1 MSGGARSQPG
11 PLPPSLVDAH
21 VHLYSMYDRERF
33 LRAAWTNFERAR
45 EQLGLAEADYVL
57 CFTEDA
63 CHDVFRELATSGR
76 AGSIE
81 ICATEEEE
89 ALSVPLGAR
98 RLHLIAG
105 RQILTAEGLELL
117 ALATRTRI
125 PDGVSL
131 ADGLAR
137 ARAAGAVPVVP
148 WAFGKWWGKRGAV
161 LHAALAEED
170 PPDLGDNSA
179 RPSLLA
185 DPEAFRRA
193 RARGRAVLPGTDP
206 LPLRGHEVRAGS
218 YGFVLESGLSSTHPA
233 RDLVAALRALPGPPR
248 RFGRRVGP
256 VEFVRDQ
263 VALRLRKDRAT

>member
-1 MSGGARSQPG
+1 
-11 PLPPSLVDAH
+11 
-21 VHLYSMYDRERF
+21 MYDRERF

-45 EQLGLAEADYVL
+45 ERLGLAGADYVL

-63 CHDVFRELATSGR
+63 RHDVFRELASSRR

-81 ICATEEEE
+81 IRPTEEEG
-89 ALSVPLGAR
+89 ALSVTLGAQ

-105 RQILTAEGLELL
+105 RQIMTAEGLELL
-117 ALATRTRI
+117 ALATRTPI
-125 PDGVSL
+125 PDGISL

-137 ARAAGAVPVVP
+137 VRAAGAVAVIP
-148 WAFGKWWGKRGAV
+148 WAFGKWWGRRGAA
-161 LHAALAEED
+161 LRAALAEQD

-185 DPEAFRRA
+185 DPELFRRA

-206 LPLRGHEVRAGS
+206 LPLRGHEARAGS
-218 YGFVLESGLSSTHPA
+218 YGFVLEGGLSSTHPA
-233 RDLVAALRALPGPPR
+233 RDLAAALRALTGPPR

-256 VEFVRDQ
+256 IEFVRDQ
-263 VALRLRKDRAT
+263 VALRLRKVRAR